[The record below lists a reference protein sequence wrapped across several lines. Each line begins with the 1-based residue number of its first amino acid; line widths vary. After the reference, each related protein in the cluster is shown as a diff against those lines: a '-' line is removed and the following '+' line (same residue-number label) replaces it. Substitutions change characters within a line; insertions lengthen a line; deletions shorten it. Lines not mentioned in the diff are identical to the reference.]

1 MSFLSIIKEA
11 LAGLRSNALRSALT
25 IFGIVVGI
33 FAVTAMLALGE
44 GLSNNILDRFNSFS
58 TGDITVSGNLRHD
71 DLVWIQD
78 QNYVDT
84 ALAIQSISNAQVSV
98 DDASLNPTIRTY
110 IGDYDEVQGADIISG
125 ELFDFQDLDY
135 DTREVII
142 DEGFLEKALEESG
155 NDISS
160 GRITING
167 QSFDVVAVIEGG
179 TGGFGRRGDGNIIIP
194 YASGIGLVANT
205 KEFSLFGVNLKNQEY
220 YEIAGKNILESLNA
234 SRSAPI
240 DSEDYFAV
248 NSAQDAI
255 ESAQETTAMLT
266 LFLGIIGGITL
277 FVGGIG
283 TMNMMLT
290 TVTER
295 TKEIGLR
302 KAIGARNRD
311 ILYQI
316 LVESVFLTG
325 IGGIFGILLAYGG
338 SIIANNV
345 LGDSSLI
352 SVVLSWSV
360 VLNATLVA
368 FIVGLV
374 FGIYPA
380 RNAAKLQPVDA
391 LRAD

>member
-1 MSFLSIIKEA
+1 
-11 LAGLRSNALRSALT
+11 
-25 IFGIVVGI
+25 
-33 FAVTAMLALGE
+33 
-44 GLSNNILDRFNSFS
+44 
-58 TGDITVSGNLRHD
+58 
-71 DLVWIQD
+71 
-78 QNYVDT
+78 
-84 ALAIQSISNAQVSV
+84 
-98 DDASLNPTIRTY
+98 
-110 IGDYDEVQGADIISG
+110 
-125 ELFDFQDLDY
+125 
-135 DTREVII
+135 
-142 DEGFLEKALEESG
+142 
-155 NDISS
+155 
-160 GRITING
+160 
-167 QSFDVVAVIEGG
+167 
-179 TGGFGRRGDGNIIIP
+179 
-194 YASGIGLVANT
+194 
-205 KEFSLFGVNLKNQEY
+205 
-220 YEIAGKNILESLNA
+220 
-234 SRSAPI
+234 
-240 DSEDYFAV
+240 
-248 NSAQDAI
+248 
-255 ESAQETTAMLT
+255 
-266 LFLGIIGGITL
+266 L